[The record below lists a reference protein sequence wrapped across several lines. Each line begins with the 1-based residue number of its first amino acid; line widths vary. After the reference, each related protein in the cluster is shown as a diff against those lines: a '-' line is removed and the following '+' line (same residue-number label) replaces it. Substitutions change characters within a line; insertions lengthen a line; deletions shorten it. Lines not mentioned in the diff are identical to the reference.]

1 MPTDSVAGSALTRRS
16 SLKGDISG
24 GITAGVLTIPVSIG
38 YGLLALQPLG
48 EGYLSY
54 GIVAGLMSAI
64 VVLLACALLG
74 GSAGLIY
81 TPRSVVTLVM
91 AAVVLEGVARGPAAI
106 AAHGDVGRTLSLV
119 FFVVLMAGFFQALVG
134 AVRIGRL
141 IRYIPSPVMSGFQN
155 AAAVLIMLSQV
166 DALLGFRRRV
176 PLAQSPPICPRCSR

>member
-119 FFVVLMAGFFQALVG
+119 FFVVILPGLIPAIFCAL
-134 AVRIGRL
+134 RQML
-141 IRYIPSPVMSGFQN
+141 HIP
-155 AAAVLIMLSQV
+155 
-166 DALLGFRRRV
+166 
-176 PLAQSPPICPRCSR
+176 